1 MRTFPFPGLTEV
13 PFPPLPTSPGA
24 PVRVELP
31 TGTPAWLVT
40 RHADVRELLRHPSF
54 SADLTR
60 PGFPLL
66 RPLLAGEQRQQR
78 STFIR
83 MDGAEHARFRKML
96 TAEFMIKNIR
106 RIEPLIADTVDE
118 ALADLRAAGPPAD
131 LIEHFALPVPS
142 KVICHLLGVPYADH
156 AFFQAHSRTI
166 LDRTAG
172 EDAVRTAVDALR
184 GYLYD
189 LIAVK
194 GADDDLLSR
203 LVVERLRTGELTES
217 ELVGMALLLL
227 VAGHET
233 TANMIGLSTVVLLS
247 HPPYLAALRD
257 NPAIAPD
264 LVEELLRYLTI
275 VRTGLPRV
283 AVEDVSVGGQLIRAG
298 EGAIALLTMANLDDA
313 VFPEASTFELRREA
327 HQHMAFGFGV
337 HQCIGQPLA
346 RAELRVA
353 LASLVSGFPAL
364 RAAVDV
370 EDLPLRSDSVV
381 FGLAELPVT
390 W

>member
-1 MRTFPFPGLTEV
+1 LRTFPFSGLTDL

-54 SADLTR
+54 SADLSR

-66 RPLLAGEQRQQR
+66 RPLLAGEKRQQR
-78 STFIR
+78 ATFIR

-118 ALADLRAAGPPAD
+118 ALTDLLAVGPPAD

-166 LDRTAG
+166 LDRTADQ
-172 EDAVRTAVDALR
+172 DAVRAALDALR
-184 GYLYD
+184 GYLHE
-189 LIAVK
+189 LIAAK
-194 GADDDLLSR
+194 GSDDDLLSR
-203 LVVERLRTGELTES
+203 LVVERVRTEEITVS
-217 ELVGMALLLL
+217 ELVSMALLLL

-247 HPPYLAALRD
+247 HPPYLAALRAD
-257 NPAIAPD
+257 PGVAPD

-283 AVEDVSVGGQLIRAG
+283 AVDDVLIGGQLIRAG
-298 EGAIALLTMANLDDA
+298 EGAIALLTVANLDDA
-313 VFPEASTFELRREA
+313 VFPGPRRSSCAARRTSTWRSGSGCTNASASRW
-327 HQHMAFGFGV
+327 
-337 HQCIGQPLA
+337 
-346 RAELRVA
+346 RAPSCGSPSCLWCPGSR
-353 LASLVSGFPAL
+353 
-364 RAAVDV
+364 
-370 EDLPLRSDSVV
+370 
-381 FGLAELPVT
+381 T
-390 W
+390 